1 VYAGYGVLTYTL
13 PKGYTLLG
21 GVRVENTAISGDP
34 ISAVQTNLHPFTQ
47 NYTTFVPSLTIQKA
61 LTPTQT
67 LKLSYSKRISRPSL
81 TYLNPYLNQSNIQS
95 QSVGNPTLGPEIS
108 QTVELNYNAF
118 IGSAILNASTFYK
131 HTNGLI
137 ESIASPISTTING
150 ITQSGTLTTYYNI
163 GNNNSFGASFFGSV
177 NPVKIVTLRGQ
188 ISAYTY
194 NPNPSGQYTTDLSQN
209 GTYVQYNAFAS
220 GSVTTKSG
228 FITELFVVQNSPRRT
243 IQGTNPSFS
252 LFGVGVRQQIFKK
265 KASIGINALSPFQKY
280 KQFDS
285 HLSSPGFTQNSIV
298 QFPFRS
304 VGLTF
309 SYSFG
314 KLSFKSNQKKGINND
329 DLKQG
334 DQGVG
339 GAPDPKSQR

>member
-1 VYAGYGVLTYTL
+1 
-13 PKGYTLLG
+13 
-21 GVRVENTAISGDP
+21 
-34 ISAVQTNLHPFTQ
+34 
-47 NYTTFVPSLTIQKA
+47 
-61 LTPTQT
+61 
-67 LKLSYSKRISRPSL
+67 
-81 TYLNPYLNQSNIQS
+81 
-95 QSVGNPTLGPEIS
+95 
-108 QTVELNYNAF
+108 
-118 IGSAILNASTFYK
+118 
-131 HTNGLI
+131 
-137 ESIASPISTTING
+137 
-150 ITQSGTLTTYYNI
+150 
-163 GNNNSFGASFFGSV
+163 
-177 NPVKIVTLRGQ
+177 
-188 ISAYTY
+188 
-194 NPNPSGQYTTDLSQN
+194 
-209 GTYVQYNAFAS
+209 
-220 GSVTTKSG
+220 
-228 FITELFVVQNSPRRT
+228 QNSPRRT

-314 KLSFKSNQKKGINND
+314 KLSFNSNQKKGINND